1 MRNQLE
7 NLANVRNATNEI
19 ARRVKNSGARFV
31 KKHIQISINN
41 LRDRQQIIPQ
51 FIHKSDIIQGEV
63 VIYLVDVGTK
73 HFTLSSLKVTYS
85 FCDRGVRLEN
95 HFLSLVMCHEQLES
109 MSHMFS
115 SPSSMTY
122 IEEVDG
128 S

>member
-73 HFTLSSLKVTYS
+73 HFT
-85 FCDRGVRLEN
+85 
-95 HFLSLVMCHEQLES
+95 FLVIPK
-109 MSHMFS
+109 SH
-115 SPSSMTY
+115 
-122 IEEVDG
+122 ILLL
-128 S
+128 